1 MSTMLIHKLG
11 IIKNNMQLIT
21 EQTKGITVCYLRFNK
36 SVEVQQQ
43 AFSFWSHY

>member
-1 MSTMLIHKLG
+1 MLTHKIG
-11 IIKNNMQLIT
+11 IIKINMQLIT
-21 EQTKGITVCYLRFNK
+21 EQIKGITVCYLRFNK